1 MLKITTED
9 VKYVANLAR
18 LNVTEE
24 EAETLRAQMAD
35 IITFADTLSEIDT
48 AGIEPTNYAIKV
60 ENVLR
65 SDKVKESYD
74 RDELLKNAPSKQAG
88 CYTVPRIVE

>member
-1 MLKITTED
+1 MKITTD
-9 VKYVANLAR
+9 QVKYVANLAR
-18 LNVTEE
+18 LNVTDA
-24 EAETLRAQMAD
+24 EAEALSAQMAD
-35 IITFADTLSEIDT
+35 IITFADALSEIDT
-48 AGIEPTNYAIKV
+48 TGIEPTNHAIKV

-65 SDKVKESYD
+65 KDKVKPSYD

>member
-1 MLKITTED
+1 MKITTDD

-18 LNVTEE
+18 LNVTEA
-24 EAETLRAQMAD
+24 EAETMCGQMAD
-35 IITFADTLSEIDT
+35 IIAFADALGEIDT
-48 AGIEPTNYAIKV
+48 EGIEPTNHAIKV

-65 SDKVKESYD
+65 PDKVRESYD